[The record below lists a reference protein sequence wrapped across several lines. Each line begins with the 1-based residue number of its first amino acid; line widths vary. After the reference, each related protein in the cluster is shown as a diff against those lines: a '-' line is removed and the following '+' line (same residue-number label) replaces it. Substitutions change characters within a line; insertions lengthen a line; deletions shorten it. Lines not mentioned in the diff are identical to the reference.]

1 MDIATTV
8 ITILLIAVGLS
19 MDAFAVS
26 ICKGLAMK
34 KITFGNAAT
43 VGGWFGGFQAIMPF
57 CGFFLGILLKH
68 VISAIVGGVG
78 NTENAE
84 QSSALAV
91 TCICSAI
98 AFVILLVIGINML
111 REALSKDDEPA
122 DASLAF
128 GLMLKF
134 AVATSID
141 ALATG
146 VGYGLNPSE
155 IELFAG
161 LDVLNITVTS
171 LMIGITTFTLSAI
184 GVKVGSVFGNRYEK
198 RAEFVGGCVL
208 IILGLKMVVEC
219 VTEVVAFF

>member
-1 MDIATTV
+1 MDIATKIITV
-8 ITILLIAVGLS
+8 LLIAVGLS

-26 ICKGLAMK
+26 VCKGLAMK
-34 KITFGNAAT
+34 KITPGKAAI

-57 CGFFLGILLKH
+57 TGFFLGILLKLI
-68 VISAIVGGVG
+68 ISKIVGAAGEG
-78 NTENAE
+78 EAE
-84 QSSALAV
+84 KNSALIV

-98 AFVILLVIGINML
+98 AFIILLVIGINMI
-111 REALSKDDEPA
+111 REALSKKEEEA

-128 GLMLKF
+128 GLMFRF

-155 IELFAG
+155 IALFPG
-161 LDVLNITVTS
+161 LDVLNIALTS

-184 GVKVGSVFGNRYEK
+184 GVKVGSVFGNKYEK
-198 RAEFVGGCVL
+198 KAEFVGGCVL
-208 IILGLKMVVEC
+208 IILGIKMVVEC
-219 VTEVVAFF
+219 LIGVAR

>member
-1 MDIATTV
+1 MDTATKIITV
-8 ITILLIAVGLS
+8 LLIAVGLS

-26 ICKGLAMK
+26 VCKGLAMK
-34 KITFGNAAT
+34 KITPGKAAI

-57 CGFFLGILLKH
+57 TGFFLGILLKFI
-68 VISAIVGGVG
+68 ISKIVGAAGEG
-78 NTENAE
+78 EAE
-84 QSSALAV
+84 KNSALIV

-98 AFVILLVIGINML
+98 AFVILLVIGINMI
-111 REALSKDDEPA
+111 REALSKKEEEA

-128 GLMLKF
+128 GLMFRF

-146 VGYGLNPSE
+146 VGYGLNPAE
-155 IELFAG
+155 IALFPG

-171 LMIGITTFTLSAI
+171 LMIGLTTFTLSAI

-198 RAEFVGGCVL
+198 KAEFVGGCVL
-208 IILGLKMVVEC
+208 IVLGIKMVVEC
-219 VTEVVAFF
+219 LVGIFGK

>member
-1 MDIATTV
+1 MDTATKIITV
-8 ITILLIAVGLS
+8 LLIAVGLS

-26 ICKGLAMK
+26 VCKGLAMK
-34 KITFGNAAT
+34 KITPGKAAI

-57 CGFFLGILLKH
+57 TGFFLGILLKFI
-68 VISAIVGGVG
+68 ISKIVGAAGEG
-78 NTENAE
+78 EAE
-84 QSSALAV
+84 KNSALIV

-98 AFVILLVIGINML
+98 AFVILLVIGINMI
-111 REALSKDDEPA
+111 REALLKKEEEA

-128 GLMLKF
+128 GLMFRF

-146 VGYGLNPSE
+146 VGYGLNPAE
-155 IELFAG
+155 IALFPG

-171 LMIGITTFTLSAI
+171 LMIGLTTFTLSAI

-198 RAEFVGGCVL
+198 KAEFVGGCVL
-208 IILGLKMVVEC
+208 IVLGIKMVVEC
-219 VTEVVAFF
+219 LVGIFGK